1 MKNHFLSL
9 INIILKWCQIGSGG
23 DGFIFQEGCTVL
35 TCAKLADNIVVFAS
49 SVDMGIS
56 MMEDLVLP
64 DMILLTLRQRTLHF
78 ETYVMPEPEENQ
90 EEFYRHFL
98 MRNNKLRNLSF
109 SIGQENAV
117 YLSGEL
123 QNQWISEDTLDRI
136 IGSIYET
143 VELTFKPALRIG
155 FASRF
160 FG

>member
-1 MKNHFLSL
+1 MTDDLFTPSEIQSTKETIDLWLQS
-9 INIILKWCQIGSGG
+9 QIDEDAVIKS
-23 DGFIFQEGCTVL
+23 
-35 TCAKLADNIVVFAS
+35 ADYDSNESRWYVRVT
-49 SVDMGIS
+49 G
-56 MMEDLVLP
+56 EEKQHY
-64 DMILLTLRQRTLHF
+64 MILLTLRQRTLHF

-123 QNQWISEDTLDRI
+123 QNQWISVDTLDWI

>member
-1 MKNHFLSL
+1 MTDDLFTPSEIQSTKETIDLWLQS
-9 INIILKWCQIGSGG
+9 QIDEDAVIKS
-23 DGFIFQEGCTVL
+23 
-35 TCAKLADNIVVFAS
+35 ADYDSNESRWYVRVT
-49 SVDMGIS
+49 G
-56 MMEDLVLP
+56 EEKQHY
-64 DMILLTLRQRTLHF
+64 MILLTLRQRTLHF